1 MIRSLFN
8 DFKEKLQHPFSLIWK
23 WGLILSSLFWLAL
36 SISPVISNIQ
46 DQQKLEENFVSEVTQ
61 LDSYLQNYLNS
72 LANSPASE
80 VREAFQ
86 SRIPIENITVEE
98 YLSNHGVK
106 LLVYNERGH
115 LVYNSGDTVDTF
127 STSRTTG
134 RTRNS
139 ESGDFTTYQ
148 LLYDNNNQVGYYFS
162 IFDYQPVKDQ
172 ISNKRTELATIV
184 VVNLLIAIIIGF
196 SVAYIFLQP
205 VQTMKRFLKT
215 ITMDSIADRRLN
227 VSEYRGEIT
236 DISKGINQMLDQT
249 SEYID
254 QQIHFVED
262 VSHELRTPVAIIEG
276 HLNMLNRWGKED
288 PEILEESLSA
298 SINELE
304 RMKILVQEMLDLSRA
319 GQVDA
324 QYYDKTT
331 QINEVIN
338 QVYQNFKVLYPD
350 FDFFLEN
357 DLRRN
362 YEIQIYRN
370 HLEQILIILLDNAV
384 KYSTNR
390 QEIHISIATNAVDYI
405 EIAIQDFGEGMS
417 VEDQNRIFN
426 RFYRVDKARSRER
439 GGNGLGLSIAKE
451 LIKGYKGTIF
461 VESELGNGSIF
472 HVRFPILNTLGEISA
487 ADRERIDQTLS
498 EPAEENDEDE
508 SI

>member
-1 MIRSLFN
+1 MFHSLFD
-8 DFKEKLQHPFSLIWK
+8 DFKSKLQHPFSLIWK
-23 WGLILSSLFWLAL
+23 WGLILSSLFWIAL
-36 SISPVISNIQ
+36 SVSPTISNIQ
-46 DQQKLEENFVSEVTQ
+46 EQQELEEDYIEHVTEM
-61 LDSYLQNYLNS
+61 DTYLQNYLNELS
-72 LANSPASE
+72 DDSASE
-80 VREAFQ
+80 VRSAFQ
-86 SRIPIENITVEE
+86 SRSLIESITLED
-98 YLSNHGVK
+98 YLNENSIKVQ
-106 LLVYNERGH
+106 VYNSDGN
-115 LVYNSGDTVDTF
+115 LVYNSGDTVDTY
-127 STSRTTG
+127 STNRRTG

-139 ESGDFTTYQ
+139 ETGDFLTYQ
-148 LLYDNNNQVGYYFS
+148 QLYNGNSQVGYYFAS
-162 IFDYQPVKDQ
+162 FDGEEVNGL
-172 ISNKRTELATIV
+172 ISDKQTSLVLMLLINLVIAIV
-184 VVNLLIAIIIGF
+184 VGF
-196 SVAYIFLQP
+196 LVAYVFIQP
-205 VQTMKRFLKT
+205 IQSMKRFLKN
-215 ITMDSIADRRLN
+215 ITADNIADRRLN
-227 VSEYRGEIT
+227 VNDYRGEIT
-236 DISKGINQMLDQT
+236 EISENINKMLDQT

-276 HLNMLNRWGKED
+276 HLNMLNRWGKDD
-288 PEILEESLSA
+288 PEILDEALSA
-298 SINELE
+298 STNELE

-362 YEIQIYRN
+362 YEIQIYRS

-384 KYSTNR
+384 KYSTER
-390 QEIHISIATNAVDYI
+390 QEIHISVATNAVDYI

-451 LIKGYKGTIF
+451 LIKGYKGSIF

-487 ADRERIDQTLS
+487 ADREKIDQLL
-498 EPAEENDEDE
+498 DEDADNN
-508 SI
+508 